1 MLILIISK
9 LVELKNNFNYLIG
22 YSYEVIRTLVL
33 VLSKLSGYIKTSKDK
48 GVDKNENNKLMSLHI
63 GNDKLLEEYKTI
75 WSKIEDLKNIYL
87 SP

>member
-22 YSYEVIRTLVL
+22 YSYEVIRTLVS

-75 WSKIEDLKNIYL
+75 WSKIEDLKNIG
-87 SP
+87 

>member
-75 WSKIEDLKNIYL
+75 WSKIEDLKNIG
-87 SP
+87 

>member
-48 GVDKNENNKLMSLHI
+48 GVDKHENNKLMSLHI

-75 WSKIEDLKNIYL
+75 WSKIEDLKNIG
-87 SP
+87 

>member
-9 LVELKNNFNYLIG
+9 LVELKNNSNYLIG
-22 YSYEVIRTLVL
+22 YSYEVIKTLVL

-75 WSKIEDLKNIYL
+75 WSKIKDLKNIG
-87 SP
+87 

>member
-9 LVELKNNFNYLIG
+9 LVALKNNFNYLIG

-75 WSKIEDLKNIYL
+75 WSKIEDLKNIG
-87 SP
+87 

>member
-33 VLSKLSGYIKTSKDK
+33 VLCKLSGYIKTSKDK

-75 WSKIEDLKNIYL
+75 WSKIEDLKNIG
-87 SP
+87 

>member
-9 LVELKNNFNYLIG
+9 LVELKNNSNYLIG
-22 YSYEVIRTLVL
+22 YSYEVIKTLVL

-75 WSKIEDLKNIYL
+75 WSKIEDLKNIG
-87 SP
+87 